1 MGKWRGKDGVFYFLA
16 MQYQSLKRGGGKIFN
31 GNINLDISLVM
42 QNWKISLMA
51 CSVLNMCEL
60 MKGALHCEFF
70 HIYIICMCGLRNPLI
85 TLRWDAIMASRLLE
99 LWRCKKGKNG
109 TQFVFCRCIIRFFSQ
124 LCKKTWDWLNW
135 RLPNDSCKWEKTFF
149 CGSHV
154 NFLGKPWKCSWHFAV
169 TAKKV
174 DF

>member
-1 MGKWRGKDGVFYFLA
+1 MGKGHFNLPWANEGAKMASFIFGYAISEFE
-16 MQYQSLKRGGGKIFN
+16 KRGGKIFN

-42 QNWKISLMA
+42 QNWMISLMA
-51 CSVLNMCEL
+51 CLVLNMCEL

-124 LCKKTWDWLNW
+124 LCKKNL
-135 RLPNDSCKWEKTFF
+135 RLI
-149 CGSHV
+149 
-154 NFLGKPWKCSWHFAV
+154 
-169 TAKKV
+169 
-174 DF
+174 